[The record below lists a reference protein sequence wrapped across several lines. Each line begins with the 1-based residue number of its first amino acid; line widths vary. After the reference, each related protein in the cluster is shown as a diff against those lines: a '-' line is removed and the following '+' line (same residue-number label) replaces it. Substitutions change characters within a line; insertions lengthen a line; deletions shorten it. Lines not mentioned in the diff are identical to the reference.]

1 MLPYRIADIRPKSGI
16 LAYVHHSMLNR
27 ACQILSMDIGKR
39 GWFLVDV
46 GDGEFGPH
54 RISISHISSICIDH
68 ENHEIRIETE
78 KHLSASKGEIAYVY
92 SSAKYYDYPSKKP
105 SGERAHYTRYIR

>member
-54 RISISHISSICIDH
+54 RISISQIFSICEDH
-68 ENHEIRIETE
+68 QNNEILIETE
-78 KHLSASKGEIAYVY
+78 NSIYLLIKEK
-92 SSAKYYDYPSKKP
+92 
-105 SGERAHYTRYIR
+105 